1 MSPSDADQL
10 YRALFDVNNAI
21 KLLIDPAP
29 GAERGRILDANQ
41 AAVEFYGWS
50 LDELK
55 TMRITDINTLTPT
68 EVRAEM
74 ENARTLR
81 RRYFRFRHR
90 TKAGEIRSV
99 EVHSGP
105 IVLHGREL
113 LFSII
118 HDVTE
123 RDLLEEHLK
132 RSQRLEAIG
141 QLAGGVAHDFNNL
154 LTVVMSAAR
163 LARTR
168 VPGEHASV
176 RFLDEIDGAAQRG
189 AELTRQLLAFS
200 RRQVMTPQPIA
211 VDAVVAELVPL
222 LERSLGTSHAIA
234 LDAAPTS
241 PVVADPAQ
249 LEQVVMNLVLNA
261 RDAQAQGGTIEVVV
275 ASSAGDP
282 VGEVPPGDWVTI
294 AVRDRGSGMDEAI
307 RARIFEPF
315 FTTKPE
321 GTGMGLASVYGTVR
335 QSGGHVTVVSAPGAG
350 STFTVYLPAG
360 GTAAPLPR
368 QLTPVPAVAPRTGTI
383 LLVDDLAAVRN
394 TVSSLLGDLGHTV
407 LVAGSYDEAILA
419 ADDHLATLDIVITD
433 VVMPGRSGVALV
445 RDLLALRPGLGCIVM
460 SGDLRDHLLADLP
473 PHVVRLAKPFS
484 LEALEQAVAGLL
496 R

>member
-1 MSPSDADQL
+1 MSRSDADAL

-21 KLLIDPAP
+21 KLLIDPSD
-29 GAERGRILDANQ
+29 GRIRDANQ

-50 LDELK
+50 LDELQ
-55 TMRITDINTLTPT
+55 TMRITDINTLTPD

-90 TKAGEIRSV
+90 TKAGEVRSV

-105 IVLHGREL
+105 IVLHGKEL

-123 RDLLEEHLK
+123 RDLLEEHLQ

-154 LTVVMSAAR
+154 LTVVISAAR
-163 LARTR
+163 LARSR
-168 VPGEHASV
+168 LPAEHAGV
-176 RFLDEIDGAAQRG
+176 RYLEEIDGAAHRG

-211 VDAVVAELVPL
+211 VDTVVADLVPL

-234 LDAAPTS
+234 LDATATAP
-241 PVVADPAQ
+241 VIADPAQ
-249 LEQVVMNLVLNA
+249 IEQVVMNLVLNA
-261 RDAQAQGGTIEVVV
+261 RDAQPQGGTIEVVV
-275 ASSAGDP
+275 APAASDP
-282 VGEVPPGDWVTI
+282 VGEVPPGEWVTI
-294 AVRDRGSGMDEAI
+294 AVRDRGSGMDEAT
-307 RARIFEPF
+307 RARVFEPF
-315 FTTKPE
+315 FTTKPD
-321 GTGMGLASVYGTVR
+321 GTGMGLASVYGTVK

-350 STFTVYLPAG
+350 STFTVYLPTGA
-360 GTAAPLPR
+360 TAAPSVRR
-368 QLTPVPAVAPRTGTI
+368 QATPIPIAAPRAGTI

-394 TVSSLLGDLGHTV
+394 TVSSLLRDLGHTV

-419 ADDHLATLDIVITD
+419 AGDHRATLDIVITD

-445 RDLLALRPGLGCIVM
+445 RDLLSLRSDLGCVVM

-496 R
+496 RPHP

>member
-1 MSPSDADQL
+1 MSRSDADAL

-21 KLLIDPAP
+21 KLLIDPTP
-29 GAERGRILDANQ
+29 GPDHGRILDANL
-41 AAVEFYGWS
+41 AAIEFYGWS
-50 LDELK
+50 LEELRA
-55 TMRITDINTLTPT
+55 MRITDINTLTPD

-74 ENARTLR
+74 EHARTLR

-90 TKAGEIRSV
+90 TKAGELRSV

-105 IVLHGREL
+105 IELDGKEL

-132 RSQRLEAIG
+132 RSQRLETIG

-154 LTVVMSAAR
+154 LTVVISAAR

-168 VPGEHASV
+168 LPAEHPSL
-176 RFLDEIDGAAQRG
+176 RFLDDIDAASQRG

-200 RRQVMTPQPIA
+200 RRQVMTPRPIA

-222 LERSLGTSHAIA
+222 LERSLGTAHAIA
-234 LDAAPTS
+234 LYATPTP

-261 RDAQAQGGTIEVVV
+261 RDAQPESGTIEVVV
-275 ASSAGDP
+275 APSAGDRL
-282 VGEVPPGDWVTI
+282 GEVPPGNWVTI
-294 AVRDRGSGMDEAI
+294 AVRDHGSGMDEAT
-307 RARIFEPF
+307 RARVFEPF
-315 FTTKPE
+315 FTTKPD
-321 GTGMGLASVYGTVR
+321 GTGMGLASVYGTVK
-335 QSGGHVTVVSAPGAG
+335 QSGGHVTVESAPGAG

-360 GTAAPLPR
+360 DAAAPAPR
-368 QLTPVPAVAPRTGTI
+368 PRPAVAIDAPRPGTI
-383 LLVDDLAAVRN
+383 LLVDDLAAVRSA
-394 TVSSLLGDLGHTV
+394 VASLLRDLGHTV
-407 LVAGSYDEAILA
+407 LVAGSYEEAILTA
-419 ADDHLATLDIVITD
+419 ADHLATLDVVITD
-433 VVMPGRSGVALV
+433 VVMPRRSGIDLV

-460 SGDLRDHLLADLP
+460 SGDLRDHLLVDLP
-473 PHVVRLAKPFS
+473 SHVVRLAKPFS
-484 LEALEQAVAGLL
+484 LEALEQAVAGLV